1 MIELIKL
8 LPLKMIMLATL
19 ANLMATSTGLSL
31 MAVSAW
37 LITTAAFHPALSTL
51 AVGITIV
58 RASGI
63 FRAVFKYADR
73 LLTHTAI
80 FSMLTELRIKI
91 YKSAIMRLPLKSGV
105 IGEGE
110 LLHDLTVSCDVLK
123 DLFPRVV
130 QPLLCAAI
138 ISVTVTIFLAQVI
151 YVYAMILPL
160 SMTILVLL
168 SYVFNVNE
176 ANDSEYRDIML
187 DMYTGRDEILVSK
200 SVDIVVNKINA
211 ESHNFNINSQVNRNK
226 IANIDSVCSAITV
239 TALIIILIELAG
251 KVNIVDLAVWLFILL
266 STFDTFNALPESMR
280 HLHKIF
286 FKTRKIKKT
295 PTATTNENHYHSAEI
310 FKYIIKADMV
320 RFDYIYGI
328 SVLKDVSFNV
338 RRGDKVAI
346 VGESGSGKTTLLY
359 LMIGLWQPDEGS
371 ITINGT
377 VSAATTNNYIFSES
391 IRKNFEMMSPG
402 ISQDEIYDVLSECQL
417 NGFDID
423 AYIGEN
429 GARLSG
435 GERCRLQ
442 TAIAMAV
449 SSDILILDEPTA
461 GLDRVTTNK
470 LMARVIDDC
479 NKKHRTLIV
488 ITHDEEV
495 ASMMDYVY
503 SLD

>member
-31 MAVSAW
+31 MAASAW

-176 ANDSEYRDIML
+176 ADDSEYRDIML

-280 HLHKIF
+280 HLRKIF
-286 FKTRKIKKT
+286 FKTRIIET
-295 PTATTNENHYHSAEI
+295 IPTAPNENHYQSAEI

-346 VGESGSGKTTLLY
+346 VGESGSCKTTLLY

-371 ITINGT
+371 ITVNGT

-391 IRKNFEMMSPG
+391 IRANFEMMKPG
-402 ISQDEIYDVLSECQL
+402 IKQDDIYEVLSMCQL

-423 AYIGEN
+423 AYIGED

-449 SSDILILDEPTA
+449 SSNILILDEPTA
-461 GLDRVTTNK
+461 GLDRVTANK
-470 LMARVIDDC
+470 LMAGVIDDC

-495 ASMMDYVY
+495 ARMMDYVY